1 VFYDD
6 FKIGDEFVTTGRTVT
21 EADIVGFAGLSGDFN
36 SLHVDAEYGKSTP
49 FGQRIA
55 HGLLV
60 LSISSGLTVQMGLT
74 SDSIIAFYG
83 IDKLRFVKPVF
94 IGDTLTV
101 KNRVVELTPKDDP
114 GRGLAVFE
122 TTVVKQT
129 GEPVLVYFRR
139 VLLKRRSAAG

>member
-1 VFYDD
+1 MYYED
-6 FKIGDEFVTTGRTVT
+6 FKIGDEFKTASRTVT
-21 EADIVGFAGLSGDFN
+21 EADVVGFAGLSGDFN
-36 SLHVDAEYGKSTP
+36 SLHVDAEYAKSTP

-60 LSISSGLTVQMGLT
+60 LSISSGLTVQTGLT

-101 KNRVVELTPKDDP
+101 KNRVMELTPKEDTT
-114 GRGLAVFE
+114 RGLVVFE

-129 GEPVLVYFRR
+129 DEPVLVYQRR
-139 VLLKRRSAAG
+139 VLLKRRAA

>member
-1 VFYDD
+1 MFYDD
-6 FKIGDEFVTTGRTVT
+6 FKIGDSFVTRGRTVT
-21 EADIVGFAGLSGDFN
+21 EADIVAFAGLSGDFN
-36 SLHVDAEYGKSTP
+36 SLHVDAEYGKTTP

-60 LSISSGLTVQMGLT
+60 LSISSGLTVQTGLT

-101 KNRVVELTPKDDP
+101 SNRVIELTPKEDP
-114 GRGLAVFE
+114 TRGLVVFE
-122 TTVVKQT
+122 TTVVKQSQ
-129 GEPVLVYFRR
+129 EPVLVYHRR
-139 VLLKRRSAAG
+139 VLLRRKANS

>member
-1 VFYDD
+1 MFYDD
-6 FKIGDEFVTTGRTVT
+6 FKIDDTFVTSGRTVT
-21 EADIVGFAGLSGDFN
+21 EADIVAFAGLSGDFN
-36 SLHVDAEYGKSTP
+36 SLHVDAEYAKSTP

-60 LSISSGLTVQMGLT
+60 LSISSGLTVQTGLT

-101 KNRVVELTPKDDP
+101 KNRVVELTPKEDVT
-114 GRGLAVFE
+114 RGLVVFE

-129 GEPVLVYFRR
+129 DEPVLVYQRR
-139 VLLKRRSAAG
+139 VLLRRKVAGT

>member
-1 VFYDD
+1 MFYDD
-6 FKIGDEFVTTGRTVT
+6 FTIGDSYMTRGRTVT

-36 SLHVDAEYGKSTP
+36 SLHVDAEYSKSTP

-60 LSISSGLTVQMGLT
+60 LSISSGLTVQTGLT

-101 KNRVVELTPKDDP
+101 QNRVVELTPKEEP
-114 GRGLAVFE
+114 GRGLVVFE
-122 TTVVKQT
+122 TTVLKQT
-129 GEPVLVYFRR
+129 GELVLVYFRR
-139 VLLKRRSAAG
+139 VLLRRRAA